1 MLLTRTS
8 KILTAPI
15 IVTLLIMVLYSG
27 QTHGQSVSVNPKVV
41 HAGGGNAT
49 SPLLDYV
56 PQQVGIKAGESIIW
70 DNPTTVAEPHS
81 VTFMKDKKYYEYF
94 VSPFI

>member
-1 MLLTRTS
+1 
-8 KILTAPI
+8 
-15 IVTLLIMVLYSG
+15 MVLYSG
-27 QTHGQSVSVNPKVV
+27 QTHGQSMSVNPKVV

-49 SPLLDYV
+49 SPLLDFV

-81 VTFMKDKKYYEYF
+81 VIFMKDKKF
-94 VSPFI
+94 LRIL